1 MTDPCRFFADPAFDF
16 ETRLALGAS
25 AYRCAE
31 PGEVLATAATIADG
45 DLDGWFD
52 AWTAAAGRNRAA
64 AEAARTAA
72 SAREARLRAAK
83 YAGMAFFFV
92 LGTRDPGRSLATW
105 QAHRAD
111 VEQAMALWPTP
122 ARRVA
127 IPYEAMTLD
136 GWWLSGGDG
145 DRPLAIL
152 NNGSDGT
159 MVDMLP
165 QAHRRRRARLARA
178 HLRRPR
184 PGRRALPLRPAFR
197 PDWEA
202 VIAPVLDFALREP
215 GVDPKRVALIGVSQA
230 GYWVPRAAAFEPR
243 LAAIVADPG
252 VTRVWSSWF
261 DNFPEEVL
269 DLFHAG
275 DKAAF
280 DAAMAEGMADAPAR
294 LRFDLAKRREP
305 YRIASFFD
313 IVTEVRTYDLTGVAG
328 RIRCPTLV
336 LDPENEAFW
345 PGQSRELFAALA
357 CPKTLMPFTAAEG
370 ADGHCEPM
378 APTLRNAR
386 VFDWLEATLA

>member
-165 QAHRRRRARLARA
+165 QAIAAVERGWHALTFDG
-178 HLRRPR
+178 
-184 PGRRALPLRPAFR
+184 PGQGAALYRSGLAFR

-252 VTRVWSSWF
+252 VTRVWSSWSTTS
-261 DNFPEEVL
+261 PRRSSTCSTL
-269 DLFHAG
+269 G

-305 YRIASFFD
+305 YRIASSS
-313 IVTEVRTYDLTGVAG
+313 TSSPRSGPTTSPASPAASAARPWSSTPRTRPSGPAS
-328 RIRCPTLV
+328 PASSS
-336 LDPENEAFW
+336 P
-345 PGQSRELFAALA
+345 PS
-357 CPKTLMPFTAAEG
+357 P
-370 ADGHCEPM
+370 
-378 APTLRNAR
+378 AR
-386 VFDWLEATLA
+386 RP